1 MKKYCVEI
9 IELKNIITE
18 KFNRGF
24 SSRLEQME
32 ESISELQ
39 KGSRIH
45 PKRNKKKNE
54 ERKLL
59 KGLKGHQRTNQYI
72 HYRGPRRRDKGTE
85 SLFKEIMAEN
95 FPTLGKEKDIRHP
108 DLRRSKMMNPKR
120 PTPRHIII
128 KVSKLKTRKI
138 FKVAREKQPVMYM
151 RTHIR
156 LLADF
161 FQQKSC
167 WLEVSGRIPTKC

>member
-85 SLFKEIMAEN
+85 SLFKEIMAEFSPN
-95 FPTLGKEKDIRHP
+95 QEAQRIPNK
-108 DLRRSKMMNPKR
+108 MNPNIS
-120 PTPRHIII
+120 TPRNIII
-128 KVSKLKTRKI
+128 K
-138 FKVAREKQPVMYM
+138 FPKVKCQRVLRLAREKQMVMYK
-151 RTHIR
+151 RNPD
-156 LLADF
+156 LADF
-161 FQQKSC
+161 SAET
-167 WLEVSGRIPTKC
+167 L

>member
-59 KGLKGHQRTNQYI
+59 KGLKGHQRTTNI
-72 HYRGPRRRDKGTE
+72 FITEVPEEEIKGQ
-85 SLFKEIMAEN
+85 KAY
-95 FPTLGKEKDIRHP
+95 
-108 DLRRSKMMNPKR
+108 SKK
-120 PTPRHIII
+120 
-128 KVSKLKTRKI
+128 
-138 FKVAREKQPVMYM
+138 
-151 RTHIR
+151 
-156 LLADF
+156 
-161 FQQKSC
+161 
-167 WLEVSGRIPTKC
+167 